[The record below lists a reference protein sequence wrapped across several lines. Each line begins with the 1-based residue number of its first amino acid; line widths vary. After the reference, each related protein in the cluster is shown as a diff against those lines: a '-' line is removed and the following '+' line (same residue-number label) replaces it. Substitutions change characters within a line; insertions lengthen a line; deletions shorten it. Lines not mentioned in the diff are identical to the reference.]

1 MTRALLISTYEMG
14 RQSFGL
20 ASSAAWLR
28 AAGVDV
34 VCVDLSRDRLPDEAV
49 AAADLVGWYLPM
61 HTATRLAVPVV
72 RRVRAVNRHAHLCA
86 FGLYAPLNDRLL
98 RSLGID
104 TVLGGE
110 FEADLT
116 ALAARGESP
125 ASQPVKPSPAASLP
139 RLRFRVPDR
148 RGLPSLDR
156 YASLQEPAGSRRRV
170 GYTEASRGCKHLCR
184 HCPVV
189 PVYQGRFRVV
199 PVDVVLADV
208 AAQVEAGA
216 RHITFGDP
224 DFFNGIGHASKVVR
238 RLAASF
244 PEVTYDVTIK
254 IEHLLRHAA
263 YLPMLNQTGCAFV
276 TSAAESIDDRV
287 LRALDKG
294 HTREDFE
301 RAVEMCRAS
310 DVVIVPTF
318 VAFTPWTTL
327 DGYCGLLEAI
337 RSLDLVEA
345 TGPIQLALR
354 LLLPERSGLLEHPD
368 IASVTGP
375 FDPESLVYPW
385 RHPDPR
391 VDALQAEV
399 IALVGRRPSASR
411 RELFAEVWQL
421 SHERTG
427 RAAGVPSVPDVPVR
441 AAIPYLNEP
450 WYC

>member
-34 VCVDLSRDRLPDEAV
+34 TCVDLSRDRLPEAAV

-72 RRVRAVNRHAHLCA
+72 RRVRAMNRRAHLCA

-116 ALAARGESP
+116 ALAGA
-125 ASQPVKPSPAASLP
+125 QPPGATAPGGSLP

-148 RGLPSLDR
+148 RSLPSLDR
-156 YASLQEPAGSRRRV
+156 YASLQEPGGSRRRV

-238 RLAASF
+238 RLATAF

-263 YLPMLNQTGCAFV
+263 HLPMLHETGCAFV

-294 HTREDFE
+294 HTRKDFE
-301 RAVEMCRAS
+301 RAVEICRAA

-327 DGYCGLLEAI
+327 DGYCDLLEAI

-345 TGPIQLALR
+345 TGSIQLALR

-368 IASVTGP
+368 IASVTGS
-375 FDPESLVYPW
+375 FNAESLVYPW
-385 RHPDPR
+385 RHRDPR

-399 IALVGRRPSASR
+399 IELVGRRSSASR

-421 SHERTG
+421 AHERAG
-427 RAAGVPSVPDVPVR
+427 AAAGVASVPDAR
-441 AAIPYLNEP
+441 ARTAIPYLNEP

>member
-34 VCVDLSRDRLPDEAV
+34 TCVDLSRDRLPDEAV

-116 ALAARGESP
+116 ALATRGESP
-125 ASQPVKPSPAASLP
+125 ASPPGAAAPGASLP

-148 RGLPSLDR
+148 RSLPSLDR

-189 PVYQGRFRVV
+189 PVYQGRFRAV

-263 YLPMLNQTGCAFV
+263 YLPMLNETGCAFV

-294 HTREDFE
+294 HTRADFK

-375 FDPESLVYPW
+375 FDAESLVYPW

-399 IALVGRRPSASR
+399 IALVGQRASTSR

-421 SHERTG
+421 SHERAG

>member
-1 MTRALLISTYEMG
+1 M
-14 RQSFGL
+14 
-20 ASSAAWLR
+20 
-28 AAGVDV
+28 
-34 VCVDLSRDRLPDEAV
+34 
-49 AAADLVGWYLPM
+49 
-61 HTATRLAVPVV
+61 
-72 RRVRAVNRHAHLCA
+72 
-86 FGLYAPLNDRLL
+86 
-98 RSLGID
+98 
-104 TVLGGE
+104 
-110 FEADLT
+110 
-116 ALAARGESP
+116 
-125 ASQPVKPSPAASLP
+125 
-139 RLRFRVPDR
+139 
-148 RGLPSLDR
+148 
-156 YASLQEPAGSRRRV
+156 
-170 GYTEASRGCKHLCR
+170 
-184 HCPVV
+184 
-189 PVYQGRFRVV
+189 
-199 PVDVVLADV
+199 
-208 AAQVEAGA
+208 
-216 RHITFGDP
+216 
-224 DFFNGIGHASKVVR
+224 
-238 RLAASF
+238 
-244 PEVTYDVTIK
+244 TYDVTIK

-310 DVVIVPTF
+310 DVVIIPTF

-354 LLLPERSGLLEHPD
+354 LLLTEGSGLLEHPD
-368 IASVTGP
+368 IASVAGP

-421 SHERTG
+421 VHERAG
-427 RAAGVPSVPDVPVR
+427 GAAGVPSVPDVPVR